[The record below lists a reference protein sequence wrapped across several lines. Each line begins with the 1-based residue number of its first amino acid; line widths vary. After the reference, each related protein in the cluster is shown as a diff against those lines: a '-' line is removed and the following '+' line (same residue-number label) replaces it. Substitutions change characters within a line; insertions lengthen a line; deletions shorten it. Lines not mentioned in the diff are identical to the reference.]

1 MTHFTRR
8 DTLLSAAALAAGV
21 VLPAAAQTAWPTKPI
36 NLVVPFPPGGSV
48 DISARLINAP
58 LAKILGQPVVIDNR
72 GGAGGAV
79 GTTYVA
85 KAPKD
90 GYTLIVA
97 SQSTHVANPVMQP
110 NLGYDAIKDFA
121 FVTILNRVP
130 NVLVVHPSLPAKNFA
145 EFIQYVRAN
154 PGKLNYASP
163 GNGSLA
169 HLSMELFKST
179 QGLFITHIPYR
190 GGGPALTDLL
200 GGQVQIMWDNL
211 SPQLANVQAGKLRA
225 LAIASPARSPQLPDV
240 PTFGELKLPDLNLT
254 SWTGLAAPTGTPR
267 PIIDQLYAAV
277 RSIVTVPANEELW
290 RAKGLMVP
298 EPVSPEQYT
307 KEVMGRI
314 KLFGDLVK
322 VNKLSIDG

>member
-8 DTLLSAAALAAGV
+8 DALLSAAALAAGAA
-21 VLPAAAQTAWPTKPI
+21 LPVSAQNAWPTKPI
-36 NLVVPFPPGGSV
+36 SLVVPFPPGGSV

-72 GGAGGAV
+72 GGAGGSV
-79 GTTYVA
+79 GTSYVA
-85 KAPKD
+85 KAPRD

-200 GGQVQIMWDNL
+200 GGQVQMMWDNL

-254 SWTGLAAPTGTPR
+254 SWTGLAAPAGTPR

-298 EPVSPEQYT
+298 EAVSPEQYT
-307 KEVMGRI
+307 KEVKDRI